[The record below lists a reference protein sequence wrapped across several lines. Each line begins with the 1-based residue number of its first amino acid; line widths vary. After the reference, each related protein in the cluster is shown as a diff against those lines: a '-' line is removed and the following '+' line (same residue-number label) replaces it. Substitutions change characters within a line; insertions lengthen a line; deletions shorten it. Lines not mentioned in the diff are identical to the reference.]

1 MDWSNA
7 TKGSVLVCWLVDT
20 AHPTILLAYASVT
33 NATYANEPDASR
45 DDGDVGHVQASRSLG
60 GELPVHQVRPAA
72 RASGGSRGDRVPAPT
87 HPLDAEGAHDVQH
100 LVAPDV
106 RPALADQL
114 TMDFPVPVHGHE
126 PVHVHGANVTRQRLV
141 TSPHPAGG
149 TGFDLPVCSGGDEP
163 AGRRGPRDRADRPDP
178 EPVAMSVD
186 VRDHQRRVGSSLEAK
201 KPTPRKGSRCCDA
214 TPHSPDAAVSTPPTR
229 QNPPNHSYRPAP
241 ASDAAT
247 PWRPRDSSPRP
258 ATPSSP
264 TNNYHASPLTA

>member
-20 AHPTILLAYASVT
+20 AQPTILLAYASVT

-87 HPLDAEGAHDVQH
+87 NALDAEGAHDVQH

-126 PVHVHGANVTRQRLV
+126 PVHVHGANVTGQRLV
-141 TSPHPAGG
+141 TSTHPAGG

-163 AGRRGPRDRADRPDP
+163 ALQRCPQRPADRPDP
-178 EPVAMSVD
+178 EPMAMTID

-201 KPTPRKGSRCCDA
+201 KADAEERISLLRRNSAFSRRSRFNSADSPEPAEPLVSARSCQRRSDSVATPRFLA
-214 TPHSPDAAVSTPPTR
+214 TPCNAFVS
-229 QNPPNHSYRPAP
+229 
-241 ASDAAT
+241 DE
-247 PWRPRDSSPRP
+247 
-258 ATPSSP
+258 
-264 TNNYHASPLTA
+264 